1 MPAGSRNWIS
11 NSLERW
17 KRLRRKTIE
26 SLRIITI
33 FCDAFK
39 EIGMDDVKFGEILL
53 PGDEDTRSRRE
64 RSVRKKFWPTFKR
77 AVRQI
82 PFSRDVVAAFYCAMD
97 PATPTRV
104 RGILLAA
111 LAYFV
116 LPFDM
121 IPDIFAVIGF
131 SDDVAVLSAAFAM
144 VSGHVKPKHYEAADK
159 ALSDQSEGMK
169 TV

>member
-1 MPAGSRNWIS
+1 
-11 NSLERW
+11 
-17 KRLRRKTIE
+17 
-26 SLRIITI
+26 
-33 FCDAFK
+33 
-39 EIGMDDVKFGEILL
+39 MDDVKYGEILL
-53 PGDEDTRSRRE
+53 PGDEETQSRRE
-64 RSVRKKFWPTFKR
+64 KAVRKKFWPTFKR

-82 PFSRDVVAAFYCAMD
+82 PFSRDVVAGFYCAMD
-97 PATPTRV
+97 PSTPTRV

-131 SDDVAVLSAAFAM
+131 SDDIAVLSAAFAL
-144 VSGHVKPKHYEAADK
+144 VSGHMKSKHYEAADR
-159 ALSDQSEGMK
+159 ALADQPEGIK